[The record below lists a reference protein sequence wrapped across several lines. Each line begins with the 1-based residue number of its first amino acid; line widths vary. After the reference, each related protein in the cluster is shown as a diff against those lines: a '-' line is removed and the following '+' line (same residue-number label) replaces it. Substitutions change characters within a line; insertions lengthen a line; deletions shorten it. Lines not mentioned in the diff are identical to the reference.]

1 MLGVIIVEE
10 VSSLELLILLLFG
23 RVFDLVLGDLPLN
36 RNLAKVLVAT
46 VSLIGVGRSGSL
58 AFAERMAR
66 AMADEAGDEVV
77 ELIADPTL
85 GFTFS
90 LLDVS
95 G

>member
-1 MLGVIIVEE
+1 MV
-10 VSSLELLILLLFG
+10 LLLFG

-77 ELIADPTL
+77 ELITVPTL